1 MFDLITLERLPVASA
16 GSILTDSLGVLGILI
31 GPLVV
36 FTLVIHWLDRVIQSR
51 LSQRFGW
58 KSVLWTG
65 WLGTPIHEL
74 SHAAMC
80 LLFGHKIVEI
90 ELFAPDK
97 ESGRLGYVRHSS
109 NRNDFVE
116 QLGNVFIG
124 LAPLMGGSLVLMLLL
139 WMFYPEAAKLALAAS
154 KEAEGGTLGRTMDIA
169 WTICTNVVSF
179 ENLRSGR
186 FWGFLYLVLCVG
198 SHMAPS
204 PSDYRGAMRGAIYLA
219 VIVIPVVLAIAFFG
233 GGSENLYSSMISALG
248 PLFALLALTTALC
261 CIAMIAVMIFTA
273 FVPKFFG

>member
-1 MFDLITLERLPVASA
+1 MFDLIASLGLPVAA
-16 GSILTDSLGVLGILI
+16 LGSVITDSLAVLGILI
-31 GPLVV
+31 APLAA
-36 FTLVIHWLDRVIQSR
+36 FAMVIHWLERVIQSR

-80 LLFGHKIVEI
+80 ILFRHKIVEI
-90 ELFAPDK
+90 ALFEPDK
-97 ESGRLGYVRHSS
+97 EAGRLGYVRHSS
-109 NRNDFVE
+109 HRNDFYA

-124 LAPLMGGSLVLMLLL
+124 LAPLMGGSIVLMLLL
-139 WMFYPEAAKLALAAS
+139 WMFYPDAARLALTAS
-154 KEAEGGTLGRTMDIA
+154 QEAEGGTLGRTLDIA
-169 WTICTNVVSF
+169 WTICANIVSF

-204 PSDYRGAMRGAIYLA
+204 PSDYRGAMRGVIYLA
-219 VIVIPVVLAIAFFG
+219 VIVIPIVLAVAYFG
-233 GGSENLYSSMISALG
+233 GGSENLYGNLISGMG

-261 CIAMIAVMIFTA
+261 FIAMIAVMIFTA